1 MLGAILAILS
11 AATFAWNNAAA
22 RRGVVTGTP
31 AQGMAITLP
40 VGVVCF
46 LPAAMVA
53 HAVVRVPQL
62 SSTDAAW
69 MAGVGLMHFVIG
81 RYCNYRANQAAGVN
95 LTAPIIQLQVVVTLV
110 QAVVILH
117 EPCTVLQTIGA
128 VVMLVGAFITQRQS
142 ANRVRHGA
150 SHSAICHSSRAE
162 DVATNG
168 PKFNPRR
175 SSGYLFASLAALA
188 YGITPIM
195 ARGALDHVGSAGAFL
210 GGLIAYSSATAII
223 VIALLSRPLRRN
235 VMALGC
241 ENARWFIYSGILVA
255 VAQGLFYS
263 AIAIAPIMLVV
274 PMMQLSL
281 IFRLLISAKLNPHHE
296 VFGAPVIVGSFISI
310 AGAFTVSVD
319 TDLILNTF
327 AIPETLASPLRWQ
340 I

>member
-53 HAVVRVPQL
+53 HAVARVPQL

-95 LTAPIIQLQVVVTLV
+95 LTAPVIQLQVVVTLV
-110 QAVVILH
+110 LAVVVLH

-128 VVMLVGAFITQRQS
+128 VVMLGGAFITQRQS
-142 ANRVRHGA
+142 ANRARHKA
-150 SHSAICHSSRAE
+150 SDSAICHSSQAE
-162 DVATNG
+162 GDAANG

-195 ARGALDHVGSAGAFL
+195 ARSALDHVGSAGAFL
-210 GGLIAYSSATAII
+210 GGLIAYSAATAII
-223 VIALLSRPLRRN
+223 AIALLSRPLRRN
-235 VMALGC
+235 ITALGY

-263 AIAIAPIMLVV
+263 AIAIAPIMLVA
-274 PMMQLSL
+274 PLMQLSL
-281 IFRLLISAKLNPHHE
+281 IFRMLISTKLNPDHE
-296 VFGAPVIVGSFISI
+296 VFGALVIVGSFISI
-310 AGAFTVSVD
+310 AGACTVSVD
-319 TDLILNTF
+319 TDLILN
-327 AIPETLASPLRWQ
+327 ALGVPKTLASPLHSQ